1 VAQTLYSSTKDHLS
15 EFATLRALGS
25 SASYIHRVILMQAGL
40 SAVFGYVLG
49 MAIAMVVVVSSEA
62 TALPILMTPELAVAL
77 FVITVAMCAISAI
90 SAIMKVTRMDPAMVF
105 NR

>member
-1 VAQTLYSSTKDHLS
+1 
-15 EFATLRALGS
+15 LRALGS

-40 SAVFGYVLG
+40 SAVFGYALG
-49 MAIAMVVVVSSEA
+49 MTIAMIVVAFSET
-62 TALPILMTPELAVAL
+62 TALPILMTPGLAAAL
-77 FVITVAMCAISAI
+77 FLVTIGMCAVSAV